1 MNVELVEFYRIEH
14 NENKGILTGTLR
26 IKLPDIGIQILGV
39 YACRRRNSWFF
50 SLPGR
55 HGVDHKTGESIRYN
69 CIVFDDRDKQR
80 QLISAIREQGPPF
93 IEKRLAD
100 IENSV
105 AMPISIEKE
114 SGSPYSEPVVAAV
127 PLKLTTPDQPKDV
140 ALVSKRSA
148 IISTQQVPAI
158 KSAPKAIKKL
168 PDYVDLPPRKQVAK
182 GRSAYAKK
190 R

>member
-1 MNVELVEFYRIEH
+1 MNVQLVEFYPIEH

-80 QLISAIREQGPPF
+80 ELISAIREQGPSF
-93 IEKRLAD
+93 IEKRLAEID
-100 IENSV
+100 NAIEL
-105 AMPISIEKE
+105 PISIENE
-114 SGSPYSEPVVAAV
+114 SRVPHSEPVVAAV
-127 PLKLTTPDQPKDV
+127 PLKLTTSARPEDV

-148 IISTQQVPAI
+148 IISTQQVPTI
-158 KSAPKAIKKL
+158 KSAPKTM
-168 PDYVDLPPRKQVAK
+168 PHYVDLPPRKQVAK
-182 GRSAYAKK
+182 RSAYAVKQK
-190 R
+190 